1 MVQKGLKMNK
11 QKRGKKIFCIILMM
25 LLAFV
30 GYRLLTRSGMA
41 DRECQAVENENCEIY
56 YLLDI
61 DGMKGLGHSAL
72 MLVDEAGEGRIFSY
86 NGMQYNLFQCLLG
99 KKGIGKMKEFV
110 LDESC
115 VTELLDTGKLP
126 AGEYEECSDFD
137 RALWRGIS
145 REQYEQILQAVEL
158 YIKTE
163 EEYMRLCEDLYQHSG
178 GESEEIQRRIDDFL
192 AREDTPLYQI
202 YTHNCDTAAR
212 ELMGEIDEEVKA
224 YNQSDKKL
232 TPNGN
237 YRNMCKKL
245 GNTWGFRRLGEDTLK
260 EIVLNYFI

>member
-1 MVQKGLKMNK
+1 MNK
-11 QKRGKKIFCIILMM
+11 KKKGRKIFGIILI
-25 LLAFV
+25 LLLVFA
-30 GYRLLTRSGMA
+30 GYRLVTRSGMNG
-41 DRECQAVENENCEIY
+41 RECRIAEDEECEIY
-56 YLLDI
+56 YLLNI

-115 VTELLDTGKLP
+115 VTELLDTGKIP

-145 REQYEQILQAVEL
+145 REQYEQILQAVEH

-163 EEYMRLCEDLYQHSG
+163 EEYMRLCEALYQYSG
-178 GESEEIQRRIDDFL
+178 EESEEIQRRIDDFL
-192 AREDTPLYQI
+192 TREDTPLYQI

-237 YRNMCKKL
+237 YRNMCKKF
-245 GNTWGFRRLGEDTLK
+245 GSTWGFGPLGEDTIK
-260 EIVLNYFI
+260 EIVLNYLM

>member
-1 MVQKGLKMNK
+1 MNK
-11 QKRGKKIFCIILMM
+11 KKKGRRIFGIILI
-25 LLAFV
+25 LLLVFA
-30 GYRLLTRSGMA
+30 GYRLVTRSGMNG
-41 DRECQAVENENCEIY
+41 RECRIAEDEECEIY
-56 YLLDI
+56 YLLNI

-145 REQYEQILQAVEL
+145 REQYEQILQAVEH

-163 EEYMRLCEDLYQHSG
+163 EEYMRLCEALYQHSG
-178 GESEEIQRRIDDFL
+178 EKSEEIQRRIDDFL
-192 AREDTPLYQI
+192 AREDTLLYQI

-212 ELMGEIDEEVKA
+212 ELMGEIDEEVRA

-237 YRNMCKKL
+237 YRNMCEKL
-245 GNTWGFRRLGEDTLK
+245 GSTWGFGHLGEDTIK
-260 EIVLNYFI
+260 EIVLNYFM